1 MENEYV
7 DVLNNNCI
15 VSFHYNMAHGIVHSF
30 VNGQVGIWPI
40 LIFLTVIILLVNGNQ
55 QGGVMVSTFQLDLG
69 LRRSIGVARRWI
81 CNHFIYSAIKYS
93 DIKFVI
99 VKLIL

>member
-1 MENEYV
+1 
-7 DVLNNNCI
+7 
-15 VSFHYNMAHGIVHSF
+15 
-30 VNGQVGIWPI
+30 
-40 LIFLTVIILLVNGNQ
+40 
-55 QGGVMVSTFQLDLG
+55 MVSTFKLDLG

-99 VKLIL
+99 VKLIIWIYDTFDHKLYSDTCDN